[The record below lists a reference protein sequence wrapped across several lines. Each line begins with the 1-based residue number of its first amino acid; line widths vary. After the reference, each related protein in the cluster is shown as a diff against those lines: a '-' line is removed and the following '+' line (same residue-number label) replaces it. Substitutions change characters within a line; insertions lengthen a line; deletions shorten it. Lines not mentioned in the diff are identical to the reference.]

1 MSWVAELDSR
11 PIGTALARFG
21 QPDETTHKWND
32 LYDHFCAKTKKINSL
47 DINAELALCA
57 EEKHL
62 GTSNRHEGYGFL
74 ELLAVNPDSQGLGIG
89 GMLFTRVENYLRSKG
104 ASALCLVTDDG
115 CDWKFYQHKGLVRI
129 ASSTAKPPRRPSGAI
144 SIKKRYSKRLAKPK
158 KQCPSNLIH

>member
-1 MSWVAELDSR
+1 VAELDNR
-11 PIGTALARFG
+11 PIGIALARFR
-21 QPDETTHKWND
+21 QPDETTHKWSD
-32 LYDHFCAKTKKINSL
+32 LYDRFCTKAEKISSL
-47 DINAELALCA
+47 DINAELTLCA
-57 EEKHL
+57 EEKSL
-62 GTSNRHEGYGFL
+62 TTRNGQENYEFL